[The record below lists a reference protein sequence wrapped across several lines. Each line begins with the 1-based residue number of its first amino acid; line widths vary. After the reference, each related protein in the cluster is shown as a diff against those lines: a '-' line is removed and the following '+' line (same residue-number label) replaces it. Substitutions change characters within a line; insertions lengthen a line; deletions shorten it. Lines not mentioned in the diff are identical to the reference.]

1 MDAMEAVSMMVTLP
15 VVFGVMGW
23 SFKTLLDFFRRRR
36 MSTMMFELQNKVID
50 KFGTAPEA
58 LQYLESEAGRR
69 LLETAST
76 GPTHPRMRVLASIQI
91 GVILVA
97 VAVGF
102 ILVRGVM
109 PEAAQ
114 GFTIVG
120 VLGACVGAGF
130 LLSGVVAYWLSKRW
144 GLINGG
150 LGSDSEDRGI

>member
-1 MDAMEAVSMMVTLP
+1 MDVMEAVSMMVTLP
-15 VVFGVMGW
+15 VVFGVWGW
-23 SFKTLLDFFRRRR
+23 SFKVFLDFLHQRR
-36 MSTMMFELQNKVID
+36 MSTMMFDLQNKVIE

-69 LLETAST
+69 MLGAAST
-76 GPTHPRMRVLASIQI
+76 GPTHPRMRVLSSIQI
-91 GVILVA
+91 GLILGA

-102 ILVRGVM
+102 LLVRGVM

-120 VLGACVGAGF
+120 VLGACVGGGF
-130 LLSGVVAYWLSKRW
+130 LLSGAVAYWLTKSW

-150 LGSDSEDRGI
+150 PESTSADFGV